1 MNYRHAYHA
10 GNFADVMKHATLA
23 LVIDYLKQKPTPFRV
38 IDTHAAIGVYDLSSE
53 MAEKTGE
60 WREGIKRIL
69 EAAPADG
76 EIAGL
81 LAPYLDA
88 VKATNG
94 EGALTRY
101 PGSPLVAR
109 HLMRR
114 DDMLVVNE
122 LHPDDYETLRGLFAR
137 DRQVKVLNLDGWNA
151 LKALLPPK
159 ERRGVVL
166 VDPPFEERG
175 DLERLGKGL
184 REAVRRFATGIFLL
198 WYPIKD
204 PRLIDSF
211 KRTLA
216 GLGLPKVLTAELLL
230 QNPAD
235 VAVLNGCGL
244 VIVNPPYQL
253 DARLDVLLAYLARI
267 LGRSAG
273 SGHRVAWLGEDA
285 RAGG

>member
-60 WREGIKRIL
+60 WRDGIGRIL

-253 DARLDVLLAYLARI
+253 DARLDVLLACLARI

-273 SGHRVAWLGEDA
+273 SGHHVAWLGEDA
-285 RAGG
+285 RAGR

>member
-122 LHPDDYETLRGLFAR
+122 LHPDEYETLRGLFAR

-285 RAGG
+285 RAGR

>member
-122 LHPDDYETLRGLFAR
+122 LHPDEYETLRGLFAR

-175 DLERLGKGL
+175 DLERLEKGL

>member
-60 WREGIKRIL
+60 WRDGIGRIL

-253 DARLDVLLAYLARI
+253 DARLDVLLACLARI

-285 RAGG
+285 RAGR